1 VAVAPK
7 GYPSLATFLDSDE
20 NFMLYRRFGYLQS
33 RLLLDKQADL
43 RELEEQ
49 LDNFDEEVAQSR
61 PGDLTTRDLRPEDIS
76 KRKELMDEIEARFC
90 EYGKALSNTWLL
102 SPGATNI

>member
-1 VAVAPK
+1 MADARK

-49 LDNFDEEVAQSR
+49 LDELDEEVALSR
-61 PGDLTTRDLRPEDIS
+61 PGDLTTRDLRPEDANT
-76 KRKELMDEIEARFC
+76 RKELMDEIEARFC
-90 EYGKALSNTWLL
+90 EYGKSQF
-102 SPGATNI
+102 